1 MDEQEIQKI
10 VASVLTQLGESA
22 PSGKVQIIPADT
34 APPATANVAAA
45 GSMYNAPSAATG
57 AVTAPPGAEPEGA
70 GLDDLGDAK
79 YKSWLGIDNAANPA
93 VNEDLMRQT
102 TARICVGRA
111 GPRPRTVPLLRFL
124 ADHSRSKD
132 TVTKE
137 VSSAWLEG
145 HDLLEVQTQI
155 TSKEQYLTRPDL
167 GRKLS
172 PEARQIL
179 EEKCAKGAQVQLVIS
194 DGLSTDAVTHN
205 YEELLPPLL
214 NGLKN
219 AGLSVGTP
227 FFLRYGRVKAQDE
240 IGELLG
246 AEANVL
252 LIGERPGLGQSESLS
267 CYAIYRPSSSTVE
280 SDRTVISNIHQ
291 GGTPPVEAAAVIVD
305 LVKAMLAQKTSG
317 IALQR

>member
-10 VASVLTQLGESA
+10 VKSVLSQLGEQA
-22 PSGKVQIIPADT
+22 PAGKVQVIPAT
-34 APPATANVAAA
+34 GAEAAPAARPV
-45 GSMYNAPSAATG
+45 GSMYSIPAGGAAAKPQDG
-57 AVTAPPGAEPEGA
+57 PGLE
-70 GLDDLGDAK
+70 DLGDPRFK
-79 YKSWLGIDNAANPA
+79 RWLGIEHAANNA

-111 GPRPRTVPLLRFL
+111 GPRPRTIPLLRFL

-132 TVTKE
+132 TVVKE
-137 VSSAWLEG
+137 VPSSWLEQHG
-145 HDLLEVQTQI
+145 LLEVHSQVS
-155 TSKEQYLTRPDL
+155 SKEEYLTRPDL
-167 GRKLS
+167 GRKLT
-172 PEARQIL
+172 PEARQTLL
-179 EEKCAKGAQVQLVIS
+179 ERCEKSPTVQLVIS

-205 YEELLPPLL
+205 YDELLPPLT

-219 AGLSVGTP
+219 AGLKVGTP

-240 IGELLG
+240 IGELLD
-246 AEANVL
+246 AEANIL

-267 CYAIYRPSSSTVE
+267 CYAIYRPTSATLE
-280 SDRTVISNIHQ
+280 SQRTVISNIHQ